1 MSPPRGF
8 PWPSPTNEPL
18 AFIEV
23 GRDSEISHNFGGRS
37 NPTEVSVIV
46 DIIGRVINAGD
57 VHAENI
63 AIITPYS
70 KQVQLF
76 RTELSS
82 AARNIGSKISDV
94 KVGTVDSYQGQET
107 DLVIFSGVRS
117 NLMKELGFLRDSR
130 RLNVAITRAKRGLIV
145 VGDPTVLRTCKHWSA
160 LLDSCSDRG
169 CTMTQREY
177 NNHMQA
183 APLDATPG
191 DERKRRLSSLEL
203 DMDDEFFGLFSDED

>member
-1 MSPPRGF
+1 M
-8 PWPSPTNEPL
+8 
-18 AFIEV
+18 
-23 GRDSEISHNFGGRS
+23 
-37 NPTEVSVIV
+37 
-46 DIIGRVINAGD
+46 
-57 VHAENI
+57 
-63 AIITPYS
+63 
-70 KQVQLF
+70 
-76 RTELSS
+76 
-82 AARNIGSKISDV
+82 

-177 NNHMQA
+177 NNLA
-183 APLDATPG
+183 VVG
-191 DERKRRLSSLEL
+191 DWCGIVKQQRIDR
-203 DMDDEFFGLFSDED
+203 